1 MHSILHNCSPFLN
14 FEFLRLIGTAPF
26 LGSDIAECLEAA
38 TKIRNNDPES
48 WYKAWTEAAE
58 QSEAVAMDAVTSGD
72 KNSALWA
79 FLRSSNYRRSSE
91 FLLHGNPDDP
101 RILSATEKAIANFR
115 SACGLMSSPVH
126 FLDIPYVD
134 VRDGGNKTSTTLPGY
149 LFLPTT
155 APAPGRKT
163 PVIINTGGLDS
174 IQEELYYFTASGA
187 RSRGYATLSFEG
199 PGQGIVVRRD
209 KLRLRPDWEVVIG
222 AALDHL
228 ATIAEEHPE
237 WQLDLD
243 RVAVMG
249 MSMGGY
255 FALRGATDPRIAACV
270 AIDGFYDLGGALR
283 ERLPPILTTAI
294 DKGWVADGFVNALLG
309 LVGRLN
315 FQSGCEFSHA
325 MWVMGAASPAEML
338 RELSRYSLRNQAD
351 GNTTLLSKVKAPVLV
366 SGARDFAYFPLES
379 GACSIYRDL
388 AHLGDKEQERSL
400 WIPTGVGRGS
410 LQAKVGALSTL
421 HGKVFG
427 WLDEVFRL
435 HEGPEVLQQS

>member
-1 MHSILHNCSPFLN
+1 MHSILPNCSPFLN
-14 FEFLRLIGTAPF
+14 FEFLRVLGTAPL
-26 LGSDIAECLEAA
+26 LGSDVAECLEAA
-38 TKIRNNDPES
+38 TKIRSNDPES
-48 WYKAWTEAAE
+48 WYRAWTDAAE
-58 QSEAVAMDAVTSGD
+58 QSEAVAKDALAAGD
-72 KNSALWA
+72 KLAALWA

-91 FLLHGNPDDP
+91 FLLHGTPNDP
-101 RILSATEKAIANFR
+101 RLLSATEKSVANFR

-134 VRDGGNKTSTTLPGY
+134 VRGTKKTSTTLPGY
-149 LFLPTT
+149 LYLPTAT
-155 APAPGRKT
+155 GPRGKS

-187 RSRGYATLSFEG
+187 RTRGYATLSFEG

-209 KLRLRPDWEVVIG
+209 KVHLRPDWEVVIG
-222 AALDHL
+222 AVLDHL
-228 ATIAEEHPE
+228 AAIAEEHPE

-249 MSMGGY
+249 VSMGGY
-255 FALRGATDPRIAACV
+255 FALRGAMDPRISACV

-294 DKGWVADGFVNALLG
+294 DKGWLSDRSVNALLG
-309 LVGRLN
+309 LAGRLN
-315 FQSGCEFSHA
+315 FQSGWEFAHA
-325 MWVMGAASPAEML
+325 MWVMGVASPAEML
-338 RELSRYSLRNQAD
+338 RELSRYSLRSAD
-351 GNTTLLSKVKAPVLV
+351 GKTTLSQIKAPVLV

-379 GACSIYRDL
+379 GARSIYRDL
-388 AHLGDKEQERSL
+388 AHLGDKDQERSL

-410 LQAKVGALSTL
+410 LQAKVGALSSL

-435 HEGPEVLQQS
+435 HEGSEVLQHTV

>member
-1 MHSILHNCSPFLN
+1 MHSILPNCSPFLN
-14 FEFLRLIGTAPF
+14 FEFLRVIGTAPF
-26 LGSDIAECLEAA
+26 LGSDVAECLEAA
-38 TKIRNNDPES
+38 AKIRSNDPES
-48 WYKAWTEAAE
+48 WYRTWTEAAE
-58 QSEAVAMDAVTSGD
+58 QSEAAATDAVASGD
-72 KNSALWA
+72 KHGALWA

-91 FLLHGNPDDP
+91 FLLHGSPDDP
-101 RILSATEKAIANFR
+101 RILSAMEKAIANFR

-126 FLDIPYVD
+126 FLDIPYLG
-134 VRDGGNKTSTTLPGY
+134 VRGTKKISTALPGY
-149 LFLPTT
+149 LFLPT
-155 APAPGRKT
+155 AVPEPGRKT

-174 IQEELYYFTASGA
+174 IQEELYFFTASGA
-187 RSRGYATLSFEG
+187 RARGYATLSFEG

-209 KLRLRPDWEVVIG
+209 KLHLRPDWEVVIG

-237 WQLDLD
+237 WQLDLG

-249 MSMGGY
+249 VSMGGY
-255 FALRGATDPRIAACV
+255 FALRGASDPRISACI

-294 DKGWVADGFVNALLG
+294 DKGWVSDHFVNALLS

-315 FQSGCEFSHA
+315 FQSGCEFAHA
-325 MWVMGAASPAEML
+325 MWVMGASSPAEML
-338 RELSRYSLRNQAD
+338 RELSGYSLRAAD
-351 GNTTLLSKVKAPVLV
+351 GSTILSMVKVPVLV

-388 AHLGDKEQERSL
+388 AHLGDKEQERCL

-410 LQAKVGALSTL
+410 LQAKVGALSSL

-435 HEGPEVLQQS
+435 HEGSEVLQQPT